1 MKKVRVGSG
10 SGFWGDMI
18 DPAVEVVEKGDVGYI
33 AFDHL
38 AELTLSI
45 LQRQRANDPGKGY
58 IEDVVPI
65 CKAILPTCVKKGIRI
80 ITNAGGANP
89 EAAADRVLAIAR
101 EFELKGVKVAVVLG
115 DDVKDRLEPCRAKGW
130 KFRNLDTDAEDID
143 SIRDRIVAAN
153 VYLGAEPIVEA
164 LKKGAQVIVTGRNTD
179 SSSYIAPLIYEFG
192 WAMDDWNRL
201 AAGITVGHLLECS
214 CASTGGISNLWK
226 DVPEP
231 WRIGFPIA
239 EVSENGEAIITKVPG
254 SGGLVNKV
262 TCTEH
267 LVYEIQDL
275 ANYIMPEV
283 ITDLTRLEL
292 EQVGIDRVKVTG
304 AIGKPKPPTLKCGI
318 GYRDGFIGEAHMM
331 FSWPEAL
338 SKARWA
344 ARFVSERLKMAKLDA
359 QEIKTDFIGFNALHG
374 PLVPEPAP
382 GNEPNEIMLRMAVRA
397 KSKAEAGK
405 VRREMAAL
413 AIVGAMGMAFGGSP
427 PPVREVI
434 SLWSTLIPREEVP
447 TRVLMKEV

>member
-1 MKKVRVGSG
+1 MKKIRIGSG

-18 DPAVEVVEKGDVGYI
+18 DPAVEIVEKGDVQYI

-45 LQRQRANDPGKGY
+45 LARQRASDPSKGY

-65 CKAILPTCVKKGIRI
+65 CKAILPKCMQKGIRI

-89 EAAADRVLAIAR
+89 EAAADRVLATAK
-101 EFELKGVKVAVVLG
+101 ELKLKGVKVGIVLG
-115 DDVKDRLEPCRAKGW
+115 DDVKDHLDICREKGW
-130 KFRNLDTDAEDID
+130 RFRNLDTDEEDID
-143 SIRDRIVAAN
+143 SIRDQIVAAN
-153 VYLGAEPIVEA
+153 VYVGVEGIVEA
-164 LKKGAQVIVTGRNTD
+164 LQKGANVIITGRNTD

-254 SGGLVNKV
+254 SGGLVNKI

-283 ITDLTRLEL
+283 ITDLTNLQLE
-292 EQVGIDRVKVTG
+292 EVGIDRVKVTG
-304 AIGKPKPPTLKCGI
+304 AMGKTKPPTLKCGI
-318 GYRDGFIGEAHMM
+318 GYRDGYIGEAHMM
-331 FSWPEAL
+331 FSWPDAL
-338 SKARWA
+338 AKARWA
-344 ARFVSERLKMAKLDA
+344 GKFVSERLKMAKLQA
-359 QEIKTDFIGFNALHG
+359 SAIKTDFIGFNALHG
-374 PLVPEPAP
+374 HLVPEPTP
-382 GNEPNEIMLRMAVRA
+382 ENEPNEIMLRVAVRT
-397 KSKAEAGK
+397 KSKAEANK
-405 VRREMAAL
+405 VRREMIAL

-434 SLWSTLIPREEVP
+434 GLWSTLIPREEVP
-447 TRVLMKEV
+447 TRVLIKEV